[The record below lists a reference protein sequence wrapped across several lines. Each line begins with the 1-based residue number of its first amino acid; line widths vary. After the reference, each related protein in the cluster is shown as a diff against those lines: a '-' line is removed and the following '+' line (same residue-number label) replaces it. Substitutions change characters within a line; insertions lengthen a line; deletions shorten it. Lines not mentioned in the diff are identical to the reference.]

1 MQPEHQRRSSSD
13 LLCCLCKRADETDI
27 TGPLSCKHG
36 TAAHQNCLLYASGIY
51 CKNSPTYDD
60 LFGFDV
66 DDVENEARRGR
77 KLKCHFCSKT
87 GATAGCEVRSCKRS
101 YHFPCAHKAQAV
113 HVEDTKSGL
122 FRLYCAKHN
131 PDTCNVENNRDGKE
145 KDAESLPSSSDAK
158 SSKDNN
164 HRGSE
169 ENEMLR
175 RRKRSYNEVYSD
187 SDETDMDCAPIESDF
202 EDNTP
207 PDKNKQ
213 PALDSEHRSKQHRKV
228 VTFADDDMNRDS
240 VLVSKCLIEL
250 YHEDNV
256 PFTVI
261 TDSGTSVE
269 SVTENSPE
277 PLCSSPPSPADTGLS
292 KMDKS
297 FCASADDIIVSP
309 NPHLPT
315 SPSPDSPPLEILKEI
330 LNKEVSVKIERCAS
344 RNEPPLQMSFHDETP
359 GSHSKRPHDRPL
371 DLTSPGGCSQI
382 PDPVG
387 DVGVS
392 DSAAALFWRRCN
404 EVGCTKA
411 IFTQLTRQLSSLAEK
426 VKNQHATQQDHAVS
440 LRILEASGRLP
451 DIFRQMEQD
460 FEDQERQLKRKR
472 QALRDAKA
480 VLDENRFN

>member
-1 MQPEHQRRSSSD
+1 MQREHQRSSSSD
-13 LLCCLCKRADETDI
+13 LLCCLCKRADETEI

-66 DDVENEARRGR
+66 EDVEREARRGG
-77 KLKCHFCSKT
+77 KLKCHLCNKT

-101 YHFPCAHKAQAV
+101 FHYPCAHKARAV
-113 HVEDTKSGL
+113 PMEDTQSGI

-131 PDTCNVENNRDGKE
+131 PVTCNVENDRDGKE
-145 KDAESLPSSSDAK
+145 KDAESLPSSSDPK

-164 HRGSE
+164 HAGSE
-169 ENEMLR
+169 ENEMSF
-175 RRKRSYNEVYSD
+175 RRKRRYNEVYSD
-187 SDETDMDCAPIESDF
+187 SSDETDLECAPIESEI

-207 PDKNKQ
+207 PDKNK
-213 PALDSEHRSKQHRKV
+213 PALDSKPRSKQHRT
-228 VTFADDDMNRDS
+228 VTFTDDDVNRDS
-240 VLVSKCLIEL
+240 VFVSKCRIEL
-250 YHEDNV
+250 FHEDNV

-277 PLCSSPPSPADTGLS
+277 PLCSSPPSPEGTRLS

-297 FCASADDIIVSP
+297 FCASADDVILSP
-309 NPHLPT
+309 NPHSPT
-315 SPSPDSPPLEILKEI
+315 SPSLGYPLLDTMKEI
-330 LNKEVSVKIERCAS
+330 LDKEVSVKLGCRAS
-344 RNEPPLQMSFHDETP
+344 LNEPPLMSSNDETP

-382 PDPVG
+382 GDPVG

-404 EVGCTKA
+404 EVGCTEA
-411 IFTQLTRQLSSLAEK
+411 IFTQLTRQISSLAEK

-451 DIFRQMEQD
+451 EIFKQMEQD

-480 VLDENRFN
+480 VLEENRFN